1 MIAYKLLRVRKDGT
15 LGSLFI
21 DRKKVI
27 EIGVWLKS
35 ESHQTKG
42 YKYRPYFHC
51 TSKPT
56 APHLSEKGRKWFVV
70 KIDDFME
77 MERPKSQGGK
87 WFLSKKMKVIKL
99 S

>member
-56 APHLSEKGRKWFVV
+56 APHLSEKGRKWF
-70 KIDDFME
+70 
-77 MERPKSQGGK
+77 
-87 WFLSKKMKVIKL
+87 LSKKMKVIKPQ
-99 S
+99 